1 MSMINPEITFRPFEP
16 EDLKVLVP
24 DVAPGWGEVSKA
36 SGPALTAMLDGEVLL
51 CGGVR
56 IAGIGEA
63 WSAYSEKAKEHYAKT
78 LFEITRNYMKKIV
91 DENKLWRLVASAKD
105 GVPEDWF
112 EHLGFV
118 KTHNGL
124 FVNSNCVAK

>member
-1 MSMINPEITFRPFEP
+1 MIDPKITFRPFEP

-24 DVAPGWGEVSKA
+24 DVAPGWADVSKA

-56 IAGIGEA
+56 ITGIGET
-63 WSAYSEKAKEHYAKT
+63 WSAYSDKAKQHYQKT
-78 LFEITRNYMKKIV
+78 LFQITRDYMKKIV

-105 GVPEDWF
+105 GVPESWF
-112 EHLGFV
+112 KHLGFV
-118 KTHNGL
+118 QTQNGL
-124 FVNSNCVAK
+124 YVNESVVRK